1 MNSVLSVIRLTG
13 SAANRADVIL
23 PVLHELQSE
32 KYEAELLGAL
42 NNGLCNAWGP
52 GLNGLPTALGEVIL
66 VRGLPVGD
74 ALFGSERTLALEE
87 TV

>member
-1 MNSVLSVIRLTG
+1 MSSVLSVIRLTG
-13 SAANRADVIL
+13 SVGFRADITL

-42 NNGLCNAWGP
+42 DNGLYNAWGP
-52 GLNGLPTALGEVIL
+52 GLNGLPTALGLVIL
-66 VRGLPVGD
+66 VIGLPIGD
-74 ALFGSERTLALEE
+74 ALFGSERILAFEE